1 MPNGL
6 VGFLSDN
13 WRIPAYMFANQE
25 TNSHLLYYPLQRSTS
40 KTDLKPVLV
49 KKKIIIIIIIVIIL
63 IINIFK

>member
-49 KKKIIIIIIIVIIL
+49 KKKD
-63 IINIFK
+63 NNNNNNNNSNNTNN